1 MHAGTLFT
9 ATLFFTEQNGK
20 SHEQGQ
26 VTHRPSAKHS
36 SSRVSPLRMVTKD
49 SLPLS
54 GGGNNS
60 RGFLCLIEFATEQ
73 NRKDSD
79 FVQTKKLRWHS
90 ILAKTYLTIW
100 TCVCVCVYL
109 HTDFNLFSHIYFT
122 YISHIL
128 IYSYLN
134 RFHSQQEAWV
144 ALQIHYLGAASRF
157 IKVTIQTTSSNSEVQ
172 TVFKI
177 ISFLMKAL
185 SSLTVNSFIFHILI
199 ILGHV

>member
-1 MHAGTLFT
+1 MHACTLFT
-9 ATLFFTEQNGK
+9 STLFFTEQNGK

-90 ILAKTYLTIW
+90 ILAKTYLGFASIA
-100 TCVCVCVYL
+100 CSYASVCVCVYL

-128 IYSYLN
+128 TYSYLN
-134 RFHSQQEAWV
+134 RFHS
-144 ALQIHYLGAASRF
+144 
-157 IKVTIQTTSSNSEVQ
+157 
-172 TVFKI
+172 
-177 ISFLMKAL
+177 
-185 SSLTVNSFIFHILI
+185 
-199 ILGHV
+199 

>member
-1 MHAGTLFT
+1 M
-9 ATLFFTEQNGK
+9 
-20 SHEQGQ
+20 
-26 VTHRPSAKHS
+26 
-36 SSRVSPLRMVTKD
+36 
-49 SLPLS
+49 
-54 GGGNNS
+54 
-60 RGFLCLIEFATEQ
+60 
-73 NRKDSD
+73 
-79 FVQTKKLRWHS
+79 
-90 ILAKTYLTIW
+90 
-100 TCVCVCVYL
+100 CVCVYL

-134 RFHSQQEAWV
+134 RFYSYQEAWV

-157 IKVTIQTTSSNSEVQ
+157 IKVMIQTTSSNSEVQ

-199 ILGHV
+199 ILGHVWWLRVFFLNWMCLSIWQDSSYNTVSWSLHPENSDSRSL